1 MDSRF
6 RGNDGGFFAG
16 MTGVFLVFGGNDGGF
31 FAGMTGVFL
40 VFGGNFA
47 VFFAEFRGFFGIPPF
62 FRGIP
67 PLFSILAEP
76 ARFFADSGGMCYT
89 FADIFNQGRKY
100 MKNNIN
106 KTILFA
112 AVLFAAGLS
121 NISANAQVMTEARA
135 QIFSDVGTQMLNGV
149 GETRTYNFNNSMQAI
164 VQEEGMRLGNID
176 IHIGFFACVAQSGG
190 YSRATDA
197 ENDLP
202 TFTVNCPVFAGV
214 DERTPVAGDV
224 FALIDNWL
232 LGDPQNYLIN
242 VRAYTKGGTDL
253 FVASINDVLPTATAP
268 AFGSSAGTGFFITN
282 DNVRTNIFAA
292 NLIGFQKVECD
303 PGYISDDEINCRLLE
318 RNDCDNTEI
327 FNDNMPFSCDLRTTA
342 NNDCIGDQ
350 NVVNNLCENP
360 TCTGATPDLVNGVC
374 VPACESDEARNA
386 DGNCE
391 PNPANCGANAVTNPV
406 DDTMCVCVNSQTH
419 QFVAGSTTDCEP
431 IPANCGAN
439 AMNDPNDNAMC
450 VCENTQTHQFV
461 AGSMTDCEP
470 IPTNPNTPTCE
481 EHEIINSSNMCV
493 DRTAEN
499 CGNGE
504 VFSPVNTGG
513 VCISA
518 AEVLATVPFISPTY
532 TAASCENAR
541 WETGFAFSENKQEV
555 AEVCEIPVMRNDT
568 AAARESQP
576 QIANGTSINGCIMR
590 QSAGFSA
597 ENMPNC
603 ENPQLFGNGRFP
615 VRPANFN
622 PGDILTLTDGELSF
636 NGVALRPESPQTQT
650 SGGNGSGNSFIFS
663 GIGLFWAIYSWQ
675 VGSGEFNFSPD
686 VGYSLTESG
695 YSANAAGQLNFR
707 DENLH
712 IYWRAGQQNSDGDF
726 GDLRYES
733 GGKYAA
739 DFWSATFTETIAG
752 ETASYDFSISADL
765 RGGIWQI
772 SPTYRMQSEW
782 KESDSGIKSDTQN
795 ELNLQGDFRYNNWQ
809 IRPSAGFRWE
819 NANDFSENARFKI
832 NAIHRF

>member
-1 MDSRF
+1 
-6 RGNDGGFFAG
+6 
-16 MTGVFLVFGGNDGGF
+16 
-31 FAGMTGVFL
+31 
-40 VFGGNFA
+40 
-47 VFFAEFRGFFGIPPF
+47 
-62 FRGIP
+62 
-67 PLFSILAEP
+67 
-76 ARFFADSGGMCYT
+76 
-89 FADIFNQGRKY
+89 

-135 QIFSDVGTQMLNGV
+135 QIFSDIGTQMLNGV

-292 NLIGFQKVECD
+292 NLIGFVDAVCD
-303 PGYISDDEINCRLLE
+303 PGYVLQPDRISCAIPPNCDTTTTELNTGTNMCDCRTGFSGRVSPTMCE
-318 RNDCDNTEI
+318 RNAAD
-327 FNDNMPFSCDLRTTA
+327 
-342 NNDCIGDQ
+342 
-350 NVVNNLCENP
+350 
-360 TCTGATPDLVNGVC
+360 CTGATPVLINGVC

-391 PNPANCGANAVTNPV
+391 PNPANCGANAVTDT
-406 DDTMCVCVNSQTH
+406 DDNTMCVCVNSQTH

-431 IPANCGAN
+431 IPAMCGAN
-439 AMNDPNDNAMC
+439 AINNPNDNTMC
-450 VCENTQTHQFV
+450 VCENTETHRFV
-461 AGSMTDCEP
+461 DGSTTMCEL
-470 IPTNPNTPTCE
+470 IPPTCE

-518 AEVLATVPFISPTY
+518 AEVLASVPFISPTY

-650 SGGNGSGNSFIFS
+650 SGGNGSGSSFIFS

-712 IYWRAGQQNSDGDF
+712 IYWRAGQQNANGDF